1 MAAEGELPERW
12 SAPRKTGLV
21 LRLLRSEPLDAVSR
35 EPGARARVGEL
46 EAAIDRLPEFNLP
59 ARFRPGG
66 ARWHHRAHSRDDIEG
81 AFQDAVAGRPAE
93 LPFADIC
100 IPSIFDGPWRRRA
113 GT

>member
-1 MAAEGELPERW
+1 MRFRGSP
-12 SAPRKTGLV
+12 AP
-21 LRLLRSEPLDAVSR
+21 AH
-35 EPGARARVGEL
+35 EL
-46 EAAIDRLPEFNLP
+46 ESWKRPSRLPEFNLP